1 MEQMTHDGVRVAP
14 TSTVLSGF
22 GLAVVSAA
30 CFGTSGA
37 LASGLMDAGWSSG
50 AAVAVRVSIAALALV
65 VPAWFALD
73 RRWHLLRAE
82 AGTMLAYGVIAI
94 AATQL
99 AYFNAVRHMEVGPAL
114 LIEYTAPVAVLGW
127 GWLRHGQRPS
137 AVTVG
142 GGVVAV
148 VGLVLVLDLVSGAE
162 VSSAGVLWALA
173 AMVGAAVYFIL
184 SATPSQLPPLVLA
197 AGGMVLGA
205 VALLV
210 AGAVGIVRFR
220 ASTDDVGYAEV
231 TVPFWLPLA
240 CLGVVSAAVAYVAGI
255 AASRR
260 LGARLASF
268 VALLEVLFALVF
280 AWVLLRE
287 LPGPVQF
294 AGAALILV
302 GVVVV
307 KLGER
312 PGAAGWNV
320 RTTAPVEAVAAG
332 GTMAEDYSS
341 DSSGAAGAA
350 SAAAAG
356 ASSAS
361 SSAPKPETTSLSAP
375 S

>member
-14 TSTVLSGF
+14 PTTLLTGL
-22 GLAVVSAA
+22 GLAVLSAA

-82 AGTMLAYGVIAI
+82 AGTMLAYGLVAI

-127 GWLRHGQRPS
+127 AWLRHGQRPS

-142 GGVVAV
+142 GGGVAV
-148 VGLVLVLDLVSGAE
+148 LGLVLVLDLVSGAD
-162 VSSAGVLWALA
+162 VSSVGVLWALL

-205 VALLV
+205 VALLI
-210 AGAVGIVRFR
+210 AGAVGIVSFR
-220 ASTDDVGYAEV
+220 ASTDDVPYAAV
-231 TVPFWLPLA
+231 TVPFWLPLV

-260 LGARLASF
+260 LGARMASF

-280 AWVLLRE
+280 AWLLLRE
-287 LPGPVQF
+287 LPGPIQF

-312 PGAAGWNV
+312 ETQ
-320 RTTAPVEAVAAG
+320 TTAPIEAAAALE
-332 GTMAEDYSS
+332 TWSEDYSS
-341 DSSGAAGAA
+341 DSAGASAAGSAGAA
-350 SAAAAG
+350 AG
-356 ASSAS
+356 VSSES